1 MIRRNTFRPIDR
13 LDSRHLLS
21 IILCIG
27 ENGGCRKVDI
37 YENVSWN
44 TNMPKKI
51 RELEDMNPIG
61 EENGGNLYLV
71 NGNMIPITQANQ
83 PSEMQNTAGK
93 EEAEKNEGD
102 QA

>member
-51 RELEDMNPIG
+51 RELMEMGIIDDPQSDDDGVLRLTPFGMTIYTALKFM
-61 EENGGNLYLV
+61 EESMTMHGLDAPV
-71 NGNMIPITQANQ
+71 
-83 PSEMQNTAGK
+83 E
-93 EEAEKNEGD
+93 
-102 QA
+102 

>member
-1 MIRRNTFRPIDR
+1 
-13 LDSRHLLS
+13 
-21 IILCIG
+21 
-27 ENGGCRKVDI
+27 
-37 YENVSWN
+37 
-44 TNMPKKI
+44 
-51 RELEDMNPIG
+51 MNPIG